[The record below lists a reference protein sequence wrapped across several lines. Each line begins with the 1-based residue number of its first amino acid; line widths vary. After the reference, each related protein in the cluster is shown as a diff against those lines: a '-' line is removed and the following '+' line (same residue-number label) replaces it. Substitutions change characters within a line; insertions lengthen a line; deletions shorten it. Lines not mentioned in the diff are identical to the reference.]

1 MGEMPEG
8 LPGKGSSRPL
18 RCLVEGAA
26 GVLLTGP
33 GAVGAGVG
41 GRLVAQ
47 LWEFSASVR
56 QGITRGALTC
66 IKAESI

>member
-18 RCLVEGAA
+18 GCLVDCTA
-26 GVLLTGP
+26 GVLRTGP
-33 GAVGAGVG
+33 GAVDTGVG

-47 LWEFSASVR
+47 LWEFSASVWR
-56 QGITRGALTC
+56 GITRGALTC

>member
-1 MGEMPEG
+1 MPEG
-8 LPGKGSSRPL
+8 LPGKGSSKL
-18 RCLVEGAA
+18 LGCLVDGAA
-26 GVLLTGP
+26 GVLRTGP
-33 GAVGAGVG
+33 GSVGAGVG

-56 QGITRGALTC
+56 RGITRGALTC